1 LLFSRRFQLG
11 FAQPMDPRK
20 TKPIDYFRDI
30 AAPDRTEA
38 DRQTDKR
45 RDPVSLL
52 VFAAVRPG
60 NEGARYGGGRRV
72 QH

>member
-1 LLFSRRFQLG
+1 MQTIARSLLFSRRFQLG
-11 FAQPMDPRK
+11 FCATDGSAQD
-20 TKPIDYFRDI
+20 KPIDYSAII

-52 VFAAVRPG
+52 VFAAVRP
-60 NEGARYGGGRRV
+60 A
-72 QH
+72 